1 MSEKLLKASVLGGHP
16 PFHVFLPS
24 GTKVKIRDSL
34 HGEESK
40 RPRLG
45 SGRRRG
51 REIFEILI
59 EHSP

>member
-1 MSEKLLKASVLGGHP
+1 MGTGVSEKLLKASVLGGHP

-24 GTKVKIRDSL
+24 GTLPSS

-40 RPRLG
+40 RPCLG

-59 EHSP
+59 EHSS